1 MDAKMPPNLQSQA
14 FHHSADR
21 NKGFEKFWPSPS
33 DPVHFEVET
42 CHEKLESM
50 SESDALNFSVLSED
64 LTHSHSPFCM
74 ETGLSASYF
83 PQNETKNAKRENESK
98 PTLSEDICSIQD
110 SLGDN
115 IIGNYS
121 RNIQIQPVNTCMTS
135 LRQFEPIC
143 KFHQLEAFNDE
154 MTTFQNLT
162 EDFSYMEKPEL
173 QSLVYNYAK
182 DTNIKQD
189 LCKEE
194 NPMETSISA
203 NKDQLAHECVRQS
216 AQSPHLIHC
225 NGETLQYMEKSLA
238 KSTAMESVLNP
249 SQPQSFLYK
258 EGVLRNFENP
268 FYNEN
273 SFSLLHQRVNY
284 KTEETEVS
292 SKETQNPEEIAEMSV
307 SQQEETTAR
316 SVESPGVVLSWS
328 PGISRSGGT
337 SWENCLT
344 PDTQQSLESLQPL
357 EEDMALN
364 EALRKLK
371 YTNKKQQMRIHD
383 FQCKNLHLEKK
394 VKELQ
399 MKITKQQ
406 VFIDIINKLKEN
418 IEELIED
425 KYNIILERNDVK
437 KKLQNLQEILTNTK
451 KRLQESKKEKE
462 ILQMEV
468 KKVKVS
474 YIRLQERCITEM
486 QQKNRSVSQC
496 IEMDK
501 TLSKKEEEIRR
512 LQQLNGEMEKT
523 TTSALDLLKREKET
537 REQKFSSLQEN
548 FQKLEKENFKERQ
561 KLKSRIDKLIPQVKN
576 LLVTC
581 ENEKAKNSE
590 LQQQINGV
598 KNENTKLQLQVSK
611 SEEQNCVPKFKR
623 AQLIQPL
630 EELMEPD
637 VTKDTKMIH
646 SNLLLNCSPCEEE
659 SLNTPGQKTPQLTS
673 KIHSLLSLMVG
684 LLTCQ
689 DITNPDVEHC
699 KENEKVSDIMLQKL
713 KSLLLRKID
722 LDKELLK
729 HKDRITTFR
738 ELIAS
743 EKAFQDH
750 LTEVTNFDSDEAKNV
765 TDAPVLLGVKLD
777 KYHSLNEELDFLITK
792 LGDLLESKEDHCN
805 RLMEENDK
813 YQRHLGNLINKV
825 TSYEEIIKCADQR
838 LEISHFQIAHLEE
851 RNKCLEDLMR
861 RPRERA
867 RKSRPRLENHPKSMT
882 LMPDIFKGNRNDFY

>member
-1 MDAKMPPNLQSQA
+1 
-14 FHHSADR
+14 
-21 NKGFEKFWPSPS
+21 
-33 DPVHFEVET
+33 
-42 CHEKLESM
+42 
-50 SESDALNFSVLSED
+50 
-64 LTHSHSPFCM
+64 
-74 ETGLSASYF
+74 
-83 PQNETKNAKRENESK
+83 
-98 PTLSEDICSIQD
+98 
-110 SLGDN
+110 
-115 IIGNYS
+115 
-121 RNIQIQPVNTCMTS
+121 MTS

-637 VTKDTKMIH
+637 VTKD
-646 SNLLLNCSPCEEE
+646 
-659 SLNTPGQKTPQLTS
+659 
-673 KIHSLLSLMVG
+673 
-684 LLTCQ
+684 
-689 DITNPDVEHC
+689 ITNPDVEHC

-825 TSYEEIIKCADQR
+825 PICEEKYLPLKNVIPRSTI
-838 LEISHFQIAHLEE
+838 
-851 RNKCLEDLMR
+851 NK
-861 RPRERA
+861 
-867 RKSRPRLENHPKSMT
+867 
-882 LMPDIFKGNRNDFY
+882 

>member
-1 MDAKMPPNLQSQA
+1 MDAKMPPNLQSQEA

-637 VTKDTKMIH
+637 VTK
-646 SNLLLNCSPCEEE
+646 
-659 SLNTPGQKTPQLTS
+659 
-673 KIHSLLSLMVG
+673 
-684 LLTCQ
+684 
-689 DITNPDVEHC
+689 
-699 KENEKVSDIMLQKL
+699 
-713 KSLLLRKID
+713 
-722 LDKELLK
+722 LLK

>member
-1 MDAKMPPNLQSQA
+1 
-14 FHHSADR
+14 R
-21 NKGFEKFWPSPS
+21 NKGSEKFWPSPS

-42 CHEKLESM
+42 CHEKLGSM
-50 SESDALNFSVLSED
+50 SESDALNFSGLSED
-64 LTHSHSPFCM
+64 LTHSHSPFYM
-74 ETGLSASYF
+74 ETGLRASHL

-98 PTLSEDICSIQD
+98 PILSEDICSIQD
-110 SLGDN
+110 SLGDT

-154 MTTFQNLT
+154 MT
-162 EDFSYMEKPEL
+162 EKPEL

-258 EGVLRNFENP
+258 I
-268 FYNEN
+268 
-273 SFSLLHQRVNY
+273 
-284 KTEETEVS
+284 EVS

-371 YTNKKQQMRIHD
+371 YTNKKQQMRIQD

-451 KRLQESKKEKE
+451 KRLQESRKEKE
-462 ILQMEV
+462 ILQLEV

-623 AQLIQPL
+623 AQLIEPL
-630 EELMEPD
+630 EEVMEPD

-673 KIHSLLSLMVG
+673 KIHSLLTLMVG

-750 LTEVTNFDSDEAKNV
+750 LTEVTDFDSDEAKNV

-777 KYHSLNEELDFLITK
+777 KYHSLNEELDFL
-792 LGDLLESKEDHCN
+792 
-805 RLMEENDK
+805 
-813 YQRHLGNLINKV
+813 V

-882 LMPDIFKGNRNDFY
+882 L

>member
-1 MDAKMPPNLQSQA
+1 
-14 FHHSADR
+14 
-21 NKGFEKFWPSPS
+21 
-33 DPVHFEVET
+33 
-42 CHEKLESM
+42 M
-50 SESDALNFSVLSED
+50 SESDALNFSGLSED
-64 LTHSHSPFCM
+64 LTHSDFPCCM
-74 ETGLSASYF
+74 ETSLSASDL

-98 PTLSEDICSIQD
+98 PILSEDIYSTRD
-110 SLGDN
+110 SSGDIN
-115 IIGNYS
+115 IGSYS
-121 RNIQIQPVNTCMTS
+121 QKIQIEPINTCISS

-162 EDFSYMEKPEL
+162 EGFSYMEKPEL
-173 QSLVYNYAK
+173 QSHVYNYAK

-203 NKDQLAHECVRQS
+203 NKDQLAQECVRQS
-216 AQSPHLIHC
+216 PQSPHLLQC
-225 NGETLQYMEKSLA
+225 NGETLQFVEKSLA
-238 KSTAMESVLNP
+238 KSTAMESAFNP

-258 EGVLRNFENP
+258 EGVLRNYENP
-268 FYNEN
+268 FFKEN
-273 SFSLLHQRVNY
+273 SFRLLDQRVNY

-292 SKETQNPEEIAEMSV
+292 SKEIQNPEEIPEMSV
-307 SQQEETTAR
+307 SQQEEAIAGNA
-316 SVESPGVVLSWS
+316 ESPEIVLSWS
-328 PGISRSGGT
+328 PGISKSGGN

-344 PDTQQSLESLQPL
+344 PDTEQSLEGLQPL

-371 YTNKKQQMRIHD
+371 YTNKTQQVQIQD

-394 VKELQ
+394 VKELE

-425 KYNIILERNDVK
+425 KYNIILERNDIK
-437 KKLQNLQEILTNTK
+437 KKLQNLQEILANTK
-451 KRLQESKKEKE
+451 KRLQESRKEKE
-462 ILQMEV
+462 ILQLEV
-468 KKVKVS
+468 KKVKVG

-486 QQKNRSVSQC
+486 QQKNRSVNQC

-512 LQQLNGEMEKT
+512 LQQLKGEMEKA

-537 REQKFSSLQEN
+537 REQQFLSLQEE
-548 FQKLEKENFKERQ
+548 FQKHEKENLKEKQ
-561 KLKSRIDKLIPQVKN
+561 KLKLRIEKLIPQVKN
-576 LLVTC
+576 LLFTC
-581 ENEKAKNSE
+581 EKEKAKNSQ
-590 LQQQINGV
+590 LQQQISGV
-598 KNENTKLQLQVSK
+598 KNENAKLQLQVSK
-611 SEEQNCVPKFKR
+611 SVPKFER
-623 AQLIQPL
+623 AQLMESL
-630 EELMEPD
+630 EEIMEPV
-637 VTKDTKMIH
+637 VTKDAEMVPC
-646 SNLLLNCSPCEEE
+646 NLLLNCSPYEEE
-659 SLNTPGQKTPQLTS
+659 GLNTTDLKTPQLTS
-673 KIHSLLSLMVG
+673 KIHSLLTLMVG

-689 DITNPDVEHC
+689 DITNPDADHC
-699 KENEKVSDIMLQKL
+699 KESEKVNDIMLQKL
-713 KSLLLRKID
+713 KSLHLRKID

-738 ELIAS
+738 ELIAN

-750 LTEVTNFDSDEAKNV
+750 LIEVTDFDSDEAKDIQDV
-765 TDAPVLLGVKLD
+765 PLLLGVKLD

-792 LGDLLESKEDHCN
+792 LGGLLESKEVHCN
-805 RLMEENDK
+805 RLIEENDNYQK
-813 YQRHLGNLINKV
+813 YLGNLINKV

-851 RNKCLEDLMR
+851 RNKHLEDLMR

-867 RKSRPRLENHPKSMT
+867 RKLRPRLENHPKSMT
-882 LMPDIFKGNRNDFY
+882 LAMGMFHEYCGLFVT

>member
-1 MDAKMPPNLQSQA
+1 
-14 FHHSADR
+14 
-21 NKGFEKFWPSPS
+21 
-33 DPVHFEVET
+33 
-42 CHEKLESM
+42 M
-50 SESDALNFSVLSED
+50 SESDALNFSGLSED
-64 LTHSHSPFCM
+64 LTHSDFPCCM
-74 ETGLSASYF
+74 ETSLSASDL
-83 PQNETKNAKRENESK
+83 PQNETKNAKRETESK
-98 PTLSEDICSIQD
+98 PTLSEDIYSTRD
-110 SLGDN
+110 SSGDIN
-115 IIGNYS
+115 IGSYS
-121 RNIQIQPVNTCMTS
+121 QKIQIEPINTCISS

-162 EDFSYMEKPEL
+162 EGFSYMEKPEL
-173 QSLVYNYAK
+173 QSHVYNYAK

-203 NKDQLAHECVRQS
+203 NKDQLAQECVRQS
-216 AQSPHLIHC
+216 PQSPHLLQC
-225 NGETLQYMEKSLA
+225 NGETLQFVEKSLA
-238 KSTAMESVLNP
+238 KSTAMESALNP

-258 EGVLRNFENP
+258 ECVLRNYENP
-268 FYNEN
+268 FFKEN
-273 SFSLLHQRVNY
+273 SFRLLDQRVNY

-292 SKETQNPEEIAEMSV
+292 SKEIQNPEEIPEMSV
-307 SQQEETTAR
+307 SQQEEAI
-316 SVESPGVVLSWS
+316 SGNAESPRIVLNWS
-328 PGISRSGGT
+328 PGISKSGGN

-344 PDTQQSLESLQPL
+344 PDTEQSLEGLQAL

-371 YTNKKQQMRIHD
+371 YTNKTQQVQIQD

-394 VKELQ
+394 VKELE

-425 KYNIILERNDVK
+425 KYNIILERNDIK
-437 KKLQNLQEILTNTK
+437 KKLQNLQEILANTK
-451 KRLQESKKEKE
+451 KRLQESRKEKE
-462 ILQMEV
+462 ILQLEV
-468 KKVKVS
+468 KKVKVG

-486 QQKNRSVSQC
+486 QQKNRSVNQC

-512 LQQLNGEMEKT
+512 LQQLKGEMEKA

-537 REQKFSSLQEN
+537 REQQFLSLQEE
-548 FQKLEKENFKERQ
+548 FQKHEKENLKEKQ
-561 KLKSRIDKLIPQVKN
+561 KLKLRIEKLIPQVKN
-576 LLVTC
+576 LLFTC
-581 ENEKAKNSE
+581 EKEKAKNSQ

-598 KNENTKLQLQVSK
+598 KNENAKLQLQVSK
-611 SEEQNCVPKFKR
+611 SVPKFER
-623 AQLIQPL
+623 AQLMESL
-630 EELMEPD
+630 EEIMEPV
-637 VTKDTKMIH
+637 VTKDAEMVPC
-646 SNLLLNCSPCEEE
+646 NLLLNCSPCEEGLE
-659 SLNTPGQKTPQLTS
+659 STDLKTPQLTS
-673 KIHSLLSLMVG
+673 KIHSLLTLMVG

-689 DITNPDVEHC
+689 DITNPDADHC
-699 KENEKVSDIMLQKL
+699 KESEKVNDIMLQKL
-713 KSLLLRKID
+713 KSLHLRKID

-738 ELIAS
+738 ELIAN

-750 LTEVTNFDSDEAKNV
+750 LIEVTDFDSDEAKNIQDV
-765 TDAPVLLGVKLD
+765 PLLLGVKLD

-792 LGDLLESKEDHCN
+792 LGGLLESKEVHCN
-805 RLMEENDK
+805 RLIEENDNYQK
-813 YQRHLGNLINKV
+813 YLGNLINKV

-851 RNKCLEDLMR
+851 RNKHLEDLMR

-867 RKSRPRLENHPKSMT
+867 RKLRPRLENHPKSMT
-882 LMPDIFKGNRNDFY
+882 LVGHLDSHYKKNYI